1 VFSVVVLDAGAA
13 GDRPAPLSFLHH
25 RHVLEEERYEMFKS
39 EETSQEEVGD
49 GKRYYITT
57 AIDYPNAPPHIGH
70 SLEKVAADVIARYH
84 RLQGHD
90 TLFSMGLDENSQHV
104 VKAAEA
110 NNVNI
115 TTWIERM
122 DQAFRLAW
130 SKLEVSYDA
139 WIRTTEERHTR
150 ASQELF
156 RRAQERGDIY
166 KAIYS
171 GWYCPNCNTFYSDED
186 LVNGRCPDHPSI
198 VPEWLEEENY
208 FFALSKYSDRLLEHI
223 QTHPDFIVPAVRQ
236 AEVVGMIRQRL
247 RDFSVSRVRHPDRQ
261 PWGVP
266 VPGDPGHVLY
276 VWFDALTNY
285 VTAVGFPDDPVKF
298 EHYWPADAH
307 VIGKDITRFHCLY
320 WPAML
325 MSAGIALPRQVA
337 VHGFITL
344 EGQRISK
351 TTGNIVEPVELVDE
365 FGADAVRYYLLRN
378 LSFASDGDFSRA
390 GLIRHYNDELAKDL
404 GNLLNRVVT
413 MTNRYRG
420 GSIPTPG
427 PYGEL
432 EQDLQRVAAETCSR
446 AEAAL
451 EAWEIGNALNIIWGL
466 VRRANQYIEQSEPWR
481 LARQPDKQEHLDTV
495 LYSAAEA
502 VRLLAIYLAPF
513 IPSAS
518 NRILSQL
525 GSEPVG
531 EAAWLREGTW
541 GSHAL
546 SHVSAGPQLF
556 PRIDV

>member
-1 VFSVVVLDAGAA
+1 MINS
-13 GDRPAPLSFLHH
+13 
-25 RHVLEEERYEMFKS
+25 KS
-39 EETSQEEVGD
+39 EEASQEDAVD
-49 GKRYYITT
+49 GKRYFITT

-90 TLFSMGLDENSQHV
+90 TFFSMGLDENSQHV
-104 VKAAEA
+104 VKAAGA
-110 NNVNI
+110 NQVDI
-115 TTWIERM
+115 RTWIERM
-122 DQAFRLAW
+122 DEAFRLAW
-130 SKLEVSYDA
+130 AKLDVSYDA
-139 WIRTTEERHTR
+139 WIRTTNEQHFR

-166 KAIYS
+166 KSIYS
-171 GWYCPNCNTFYSDED
+171 GWYCPNCNNFYSDDE

-223 QTHPDFIVPAVRQ
+223 QAHPDFIVPAVRQ
-236 AEVVGMIRQRL
+236 AEVIGMIRQGL
-247 RDFSVSRVRHPDRQ
+247 RDFSVSRVVNPARQ

-266 VPGDPGHVLY
+266 VPGDAGHVLY

-285 VTAVGFPDDPVKF
+285 ITVAGFPDDKTKF

-325 MSAGIALPRQVA
+325 MSAGLELPRQVA

-351 TTGNIVEPVELVDE
+351 TTGNIVEPVELVNK

-390 GLIRHYNDELAKDL
+390 GLIRHYNDELANDL

-413 MTNRYRG
+413 MTKRYRDG
-420 GSIPTPG
+420 KIPAPG
-427 PYGEL
+427 PAGVL
-432 EQDLQRVAAETCSR
+432 EEDLQRVATETCIR
-446 AEAAL
+446 TEAAL
-451 EAWEIGNALNIIWGL
+451 EAWEIGSALGIIWGL
-466 VRRANQYIEQSEPWR
+466 VRRANQYIEQSEPWK
-481 LARQPDKQEHLDTV
+481 LARQPDKQQQLDTV

-502 VRLLAIYLAPF
+502 LRLLAIYLAPF
-513 IPSAS
+513 IPLTSD
-518 NRILSQL
+518 RILSQL
-525 GSEPVG
+525 GLPPVSG
-531 EAAWLREGTW
+531 AAWIQEGAW
-541 GSHAL
+541 GSRVL
-546 SHVSAGPQLF
+546 SHVEAGSQLF
-556 PRIDV
+556 PRIEA